1 MKPTFTN
8 LNPSAPEY
16 HPIPPG
22 VTPHPNAPLPSFL
35 SPPPAAPSQQP
46 CPPQPLPPPLPS
58 FLPSRFFTYT
68 PTVTSQSTPQPSYAN
83 YYYVIPQD
91 PFITT
96 RNPPPPPPPRRPQ
109 GRTVTAQRRRV
120 PAVSASTNKA
130 EKKGRGFS
138 DNLKYEK
145 TPVINSCNKA
155 LTNRS
160 MHHRNGRKGDHHNHH
175 HHHQVM
181 PLNKDEEKTTVM
193 IKNIPYDCP
202 RKELLSLIDVFCL
215 MENVKARNEDTSA
228 EESFS
233 SAYDFL
239 YLPID
244 FRTKK
249 SRGFAFVNFTNAAAV
264 WKFFQ
269 AFHLKDWNFIHR
281 KTLWSKKIEVV
292 TAKIQGKEALVNHFS
307 QSIFD
312 CESDEFLPVTFDPPR
327 DGSGQ
332 TGQLTAV
339 GSRRSSSRH

>member
-22 VTPHPNAPLPSFL
+22 VTPHPNAPPPSFL
-35 SPPPAAPSQQP
+35 SPPSAAPSQQP

-58 FLPSRFFTYT
+58 FLPSRFFTYI
-68 PTVTSQSTPQPSYAN
+68 PTVTSQSTPQPSYTN
-83 YYYVIPQD
+83 YYVIPQN

-96 RNPPPPPPPRRPQ
+96 TNPPPPPPPRRPQ
-109 GRTVTAQRRRV
+109 GRTSTAQRRRV
-120 PAVSASTNKA
+120 PAGSASTDKP
-130 EKKGRGFS
+130 EKKGKRFS
-138 DNLKYEK
+138 DNLKFEK
-145 TPVINSCNKA
+145 TPVINSCKT
-155 LTNRS
+155 LMNRS
-160 MHHRNGRKGDHHNHH
+160 MHHRHGRKGD
-175 HHHQVM
+175 HQVM

-202 RKELLSLIDVFCL
+202 RKELISLIDVFCL
-215 MENVKARNEDTSA
+215 MENVKARNDDTSA
-228 EESFS
+228 GESLR

-249 SRGFAFVNFTNAAAV
+249 SRGFAFVNFKNAATV
-264 WKFFQ
+264 WKFFR
-269 AFHLKDWNFIHR
+269 AFHLKDWNFIQR
-281 KTLWSKKIEVV
+281 TTLWSKKIEVV
-292 TAKIQGKEALVNHFS
+292 TAKIQGKEALVNQFS

-312 CESDEFLPVTFDPPR
+312 CESEEFLPVTFDPPR

-332 TGQLTAV
+332 TGKMIAV
-339 GSRRSSSRH
+339 GSRRSSSSRH